1 MRGAQRAG
9 GMVLVCE
16 WGFVDG
22 WRVGGGSGEGD
33 GERERGSEVEGSVVE
48 EGVGAIAVVGGVV
61 GGDIVVVE
69 VVEGC
74 WSREEV
80 GVVDE
85 GVVG

>member
-16 WGFVDG
+16 CGLVDG

-48 EGVGAIAVVGGVV
+48 EGVGAIVVVGGVI
-61 GGDIVVVE
+61 GDGVVVE
-69 VVEGC
+69 VVQGFG
-74 WSREEV
+74 SRQEI

-85 GVVG
+85 SIVG

>member
-1 MRGAQRAG
+1 MRGAQREG

-16 WGFVDG
+16 CGFDG

-48 EGVGAIAVVGGVV
+48 EGVGAI
-61 GGDIVVVE
+61 VVVCG
-69 VVEGC
+69 VIGDGVEGF

-80 GVVDE
+80 GVVDD